1 MKDRQHRFD
10 SGAATDIGKVRS
22 ENEDSCLV
30 LPDIGVWAVA
40 DGMGGHEA
48 GSLASATVVDAL
60 RKVAAPDSLNMLVA
74 CCRERLATA
83 NRRLFQVSRDRGGI
97 VIGATVAALLAC
109 EGYYACI
116 WSGDSRIYLLRQHKI
131 AQISR
136 DHTEVAE
143 LLAEGIL
150 SADEAQTWPRRN
162 VITRAVGVYPELDP
176 EIAQGVLET
185 DDIFVICSDG
195 LTAHVSDQEI
205 LAFASEH
212 SPQSACDLLVALTV
226 ERGAIDNVTV
236 VIVHHAPHGSTVVL
250 PQPSARAAP
259 EDR

>member
-1 MKDRQHRFD
+1 MKDHLHKFA

-22 ENEDSCLV
+22 ENEDSCLL
-30 LPDIGVWAVA
+30 LPEIGVWAVA

-60 RKVAAPDSLNMLVA
+60 RKVAAPDSVNTLLA
-74 CCRERLATA
+74 CCRERLASA
-83 NRRLFQVSRDRGGI
+83 NQSLLQVSRDRGGM

-109 EGYYACI
+109 EGYYACV

-131 AQISR
+131 VQISR

-143 LLAEGIL
+143 LIAEGVL
-150 SADEAQTWPRRN
+150 STEEAQTWPRRN
-162 VITRAVGVYPELDP
+162 VITRAVGVYPELDL
-176 EIAQGVLET
+176 EIAQGILEK

-205 LAFASEH
+205 LAFASENT
-212 SPQSACDLLVALTV
+212 PQSACDLLVALTI

-236 VIVHHAPHGSTVVL
+236 VIVHHAPHGSTVVI
-250 PQPSARAAP
+250 PQSPQRAAP
-259 EDR
+259 RER